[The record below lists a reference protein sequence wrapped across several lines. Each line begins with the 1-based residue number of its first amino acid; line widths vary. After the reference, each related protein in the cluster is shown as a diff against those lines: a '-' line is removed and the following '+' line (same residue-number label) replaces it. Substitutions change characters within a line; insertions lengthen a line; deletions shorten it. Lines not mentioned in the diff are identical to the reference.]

1 MSNNIDA
8 KYNTLGLFNYVG
20 VQEDRELQFYNS
32 YGITSTNIRDAENE
46 FLGLFGYASG
56 SVTDRW
62 DGFLRSRGFTGSVD
76 DMLVKFWE
84 LATASLDLNF
94 VNNNYAS
101 SSLVNTPF
109 KNKSFNDAI
118 TFSRGTNATYVDSLG
133 NIAYAPSNLLTY
145 SEQFD
150 NAAWGKFQAT
160 ISANTT
166 TAPDGTSTAEKLI
179 ESSGAAAEHGTNRAA
194 AVAIAA
200 GAAITLS
207 IYAKADTRSRISVGL
222 VNGGYSVGA
231 RYTFDLTSGVVSAA
245 VLTGTPISYSASSQ
259 NVGDG
264 WYRCVIT
271 TILDTASTTAN
282 FNVATDNGTTFF
294 YAGDGVSGLY
304 IWGAQLNLDGLQPYN
319 STTVKNLLGYTQDF
333 DNAAWTKSNS
343 FIQTNLLTYS
353 EIITSSTGTEV
364 TPDAAVAPDGA
375 LTMDLVT
382 ETATTGEHY
391 PADRTFIPVV
401 GTTYTWSVYAKQG
414 LGTRTL
420 MLRLAAANVGS
431 IIFDLVAG
439 TASSTSGG
447 TIFNASITPVG
458 NDIFRCAVV
467 WTATTASTTVIRT
480 QLIDVGTVY
489 TGDGTS
495 GIYIWGAQLVQG
507 ATPGDYQATTTAALA
522 VQYRAPDGSL
532 TADKAVGSA
541 AVAPTILQP
550 TPVNA
555 GTVYTY
561 SVYVKAA
568 ELGFVRLQAQG
579 AANTA
584 AAIVVNLS
592 TLAISSTVGAPLNA
606 RAVPVGNDFV
616 RISFGLAATT
626 SANAALAVY
635 LCNDASGVYTGD
647 GTSGIYIWGAQ
658 LSDSASLDPY
668 SYNFTTAPTA
678 AAYYGPRFDYDPVTL
693 ACKGLLIEEQRT
705 NSIRNNTMQGAVAG
719 TPGTLP
725 TNWVYEGAGL
735 GLLSQQIVGTGV
747 VNGINYVD
755 LRLSGTLVAIQGL
768 PIAFESRTA
777 VPAASGQTWSFSTYL
792 AIVGGSFTNVTT
804 VVLRQ
809 SGRTSVGVNIEN
821 IVSPDL
827 KSTITSSFQRFS
839 SSGAFANAGTAFDQ
853 PNLNIDFA
861 AGAIDI
867 TLRIGLPQLELG
879 AFATSVIPTT
889 TAAVT
894 RAADVAVIQGANFS
908 NWYNQSEGTLYAEIS
923 SAKGFATANN
933 FGRLAAIQ
941 DPLNN
946 NSIEM
951 FFDGNANQAPRYRV
965 RSGGAN
971 QVIGNSA
978 TAYTAN
984 TFLKASLAYAENN
997 FAGVSRGVV
1006 DLTDTSGVVP
1016 VSPTFLSLG
1025 SEGGN
1030 INYLNG
1036 HIARIA
1042 YYPRRLADTDLV
1054 RITK

>member
-150 NAAWGKFQAT
+150 NAAWSKFGT
-160 ISANTT
+160 TTVSANTT
-166 TAPDGTSTAEKLI
+166 IAPNGEMTADSVAISVSSGIFQSASTSANTTYTVSIWVRGDTPQTVQLISNTNLGEVSNVTVNITTAWQRVSLVKTTTTGTSTNLQIAN
-179 ESSGAAAEHGTNRAA
+179 SSTGA
-194 AVAIAA
+194 
-200 GAAITLS
+200 
-207 IYAKADTRSRISVGL
+207 
-222 VNGGYSVGA
+222 
-231 RYTFDLTSGVVSAA
+231 TFQL
-245 VLTGTPISYSASSQ
+245 
-259 NVGDG
+259 
-264 WYRCVIT
+264 
-271 TILDTASTTAN
+271 
-282 FNVATDNGTTFF
+282 
-294 YAGDGVSGLY
+294 
-304 IWGAQLNLDGLQPYN
+304 WGAQLNLGTLQPYN

-343 FIQTNLLTYS
+343 S
-353 EIITSSTGTEV
+353 ITQNVIT
-364 TPDAAVAPDGA
+364 APDGS
-375 LTMDLVT
+375 LTADKLVPT
-382 ETATTGEHY
+382 TATSTHY
-391 PADRTFIPVV
+391 VFQSVSSTV
-401 GTTYTWSVYAKQG
+401 GTTYTYSTYLKQG
-414 LGTRTL
+414 EYRYGRIE
-420 MLRLAAANVGS
+420 RGNDGAGAF
-431 IIFDLVAG
+431 FDLQTG
-439 TASSTSGG
+439 TVGG
-447 TIFNASITPVG
+447 TNGLIVSSAITSVG
-458 NDIFRCAVV
+458 NGWYRCSIVVVAATSSMFFVVVSGNNVADI
-467 WTATTASTTVIRT
+467 ATF
-480 QLIDVGTVY
+480 

-495 GIYIWGAQLVQG
+495 GIYIWGV
-507 ATPGDYQATTTAALA
+507 
-522 VQYRAPDGSL
+522 
-532 TADKAVGSA
+532 
-541 AVAPTILQP
+541 
-550 TPVNA
+550 
-555 GTVYTY
+555 
-561 SVYVKAA
+561 
-568 ELGFVRLQAQG
+568 
-579 AANTA
+579 
-584 AAIVVNLS
+584 
-592 TLAISSTVGAPLNA
+592 
-606 RAVPVGNDFV
+606 
-616 RISFGLAATT
+616 
-626 SANAALAVY
+626 
-635 LCNDASGVYTGD
+635 
-647 GTSGIYIWGAQ
+647 Q

-678 AAYYGPRFDYDPVTL
+678 AAYYGPRFDYDPTTL

-725 TNWVYEGAGL
+725 TNWLALGAGIGTL
-735 GLLSQQIVGTGV
+735 TQQIVNVGSSK
-747 VNGINYVD
+747 GINYIDV
-755 LRLSGTLVAIQGL
+755 RISGT
-768 PIAFESRTA
+768 S
-777 VPAASGQTWSFSTYL
+777 ST
-792 AIVGGSFTNVTT
+792 
-804 VVLRQ
+804 
-809 SGRTSVGVNIEN
+809 TSVGFGFDAFSQIAALVNQSWTSSLYLAYVAGTTNNLGVNLRI
-821 IVSPDL
+821 IDRDL
-827 KSTITSSFQRFS
+827 IGGNVGQSVVDITSTISTTLSRFFLTRLLTSATTAAVSNDVLITFL
-839 SSGAFANAGTAFDQ
+839 SGA
-853 PNLNIDFA
+853 
-861 AGAIDI
+861 AIDI

-889 TAAVT
+889 TTAVT